1 MRTWASL
8 RVQKISPFRS
18 SSRSRALKL
27 SMYPYLPGRTWLDE
41 SGSGADRGA
50 PLPDGPGD
58 ELRAVVGAGTGRDAV
73 QDEEVGQDIDGVNGG
88 KLPANPDRQALTG
101 ELVQDIEGSKGPPV
115 MRPVMHEVVGPDMVG
130 PFGAQPNTGAVVALP
145 AGVAQQGGDPP
156 VSVAAIPAGQLD
168 HVCDQAIL
176 VVTPARDTALGRAVL
191 PQHPAGAARG
201 A

>member
-1 MRTWASL
+1 M
-8 RVQKISPFRS
+8 
-18 SSRSRALKL
+18 
-27 SMYPYLPGRTWLDE
+27 
-41 SGSGADRGA
+41 
-50 PLPDGPGD
+50 
-58 ELRAVVGAGTGRDAV
+58 

-130 PFGAQPNTGAVVALP
+130 PLGAQPNTGAVVALP

-191 PQHPAGAARG
+191 RQHPAGAARG